1 MDTQK
6 LRSQVFEKTGVKID
20 LDDPVF
26 AVVALNELV
35 LEEAIERISE
45 QTKGGK
51 AKRPTKAEQEAQKKL
66 DEEARRFPNA
76 ADKRMMLIS
85 GGAALFGALVVLA
98 GQALWFRPAAQPAP
112 VIQAREL
119 TPAQTAALAE
129 AEKLSRA
136 IEKLDAKSRATI
148 QSELKKP

>member
-35 LEEAIERISE
+35 LEEAIERIAE
-45 QTKGGK
+45 QMKGSGK
-51 AKRPTKAEQEAQKKL
+51 AKRPTKAEQEAQKKAE
-66 DEEARRFPNA
+66 DEARRFPNA
-76 ADKRMMLIS
+76 ADKRMMAIS
-85 GGAALFGALVVLA
+85 AGAAVFGAVLVLA
-98 GQALWFRPAAQPAP
+98 GQALWFSKPPAP
-112 VIQAREL
+112 PAVQAREL
-119 TPAQTAALAE
+119 TPAQAAALAE
-129 AEKLSRA
+129 AEKLQRA

-148 QSELKKP
+148 KAELQKP

>member
-6 LRSQVFEKTGVKID
+6 LRAQVFEKTGVKID

-45 QTKGGK
+45 QSKGGK
-51 AKRPTKAEQEAQKKL
+51 SRRPTKAEQEALRKQE
-66 DEEARRFPNA
+66 EEARHFPNA

-85 GGAALFGALVVLA
+85 GGAALLGALVVLA
-98 GQALWFRPAAQPAP
+98 GQALLFRPAPAPAP
-112 VIQAREL
+112 VVQAREL
-119 TPAQTAALAE
+119 TPAQSAALAE
-129 AEKLSRA
+129 AEKLNRA

-148 QSELKKP
+148 KAELQKP